1 MVPERPAPVLEVRIH
16 GVSSPGLAVLLP
28 RSHRRHRT
36 GRPDR
41 HVATVGGAFH
51 VYDDERLLVEAPRTT
66 AKPVARFKARKPE
79 LPRRTNEPP
88 RCV

>member
-1 MVPERPAPVLEVRIH
+1 VPERPAPVLEVRIH
-16 GVSSPGLAVLLP
+16 GVSSPGLAVRLP
-28 RSHRRHRT
+28 RSHRRIGQAGLT
-36 GRPDR
+36 VT
-41 HVATVGGAFH
+41 VATVGGAFH

-79 LPRRTNEPP
+79 LPRRTMEPQ